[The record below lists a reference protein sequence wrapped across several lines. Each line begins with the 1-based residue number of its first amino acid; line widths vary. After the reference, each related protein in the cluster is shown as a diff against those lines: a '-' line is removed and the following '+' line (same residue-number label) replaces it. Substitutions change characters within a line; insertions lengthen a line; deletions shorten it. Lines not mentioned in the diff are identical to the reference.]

1 MSAGSSL
8 SAGSWRDAAGARRGG
23 RGRGEREE
31 EDDLQALL
39 GARRRRNEE
48 DAEMRERVAEDVET
62 RMDNGVRIDPRL
74 RGRRTR
80 SSEAAR
86 GNREATAATRR
97 TEDKHKACNL

>member
-1 MSAGSSL
+1 MQAAL
-8 SAGSWRDAAGARRGG
+8 DAAGEGG
-23 RGRGEREE
+23 ASEVE

-74 RGRRTR
+74 RGRRRTR
-80 SSEAAR
+80 SQGLCFNVKTPIR
-86 GNREATAATRR
+86 
-97 TEDKHKACNL
+97 L